1 MNTCQALTKKGDKC
15 KCKTKNQY
23 CGRHLNQ
30 NNDVKLTITIT
41 FSDAVENNNNVGME
55 QIGEKTQGFT
65 LLELEN
71 AKVNFET
78 MGVECELINLS
89 ELCEQETEPAYLL
102 IARKAINIMEKI
114 DKNHDDMLKEHLS
127 YEWDKTIYSIKH
139 GRVVNKN
146 KRHNVCYADYSQ
158 KADIENKKG
167 TVVDFNTLPCTNY
180 IRKCLGDIVGP
191 NAVNL
196 LAEGNKYYDI
206 NKTSIGEH
214 GDFERTKVIAIRL
227 GESFPLYYRWYLR
240 NKPVSELKMYE
251 LNGGDLYIMSAK
263 AVGTDWKKSSKLT
276 LRHAAGLFKNIK

>member
-1 MNTCQALTKKGDKC
+1 MNTCKGLTQKGNPC
-15 KCKTKNQY
+15 KSKTKNEY
-23 CGRHLNQ
+23 CGRHQ
-30 NNDVKLTITIT
+30 KEDVKITITIT
-41 FSDAVENNNNVGME
+41 FSDAVENNVGME

-71 AKVNFET
+71 AKVNFES
-78 MGVECELINLS
+78 MGITCELINLS
-89 ELCEQETEPAYLL
+89 ALCDQETEPAYLL
-102 IARKAINIMEKI
+102 IARQAINMLEKI
-114 DKNHDDMLKEHLS
+114 GKNHDDMLNEHLS
-127 YEWDKTIYSIKH
+127 YEWDKTMYSIKH

-146 KRHNVCYADYSQ
+146 KRHNVCYADYTQ
-158 KADIENKKG
+158 EADIENKKG

-206 NKTSIGEH
+206 NKTLINFH
-214 GDFERTKVIAIRL
+214 GDFERTKVIAVRL

-240 NKPVSELKMYE
+240 NKPVSELKMFE

-276 LRHAAGLFKNIK
+276 LRHAAGLSKNIK